1 MPPCSAPL
9 LPARGEKVGM
19 RGPNRQ
25 AQARGA
31 QNRGEAPSPSLR
43 STSPRTRGE
52 VNIRNHS
59 RGASAPELCQPPRAR
74 NKARGRRSAER
85 RMPSIARAAIGNIA
99 ATAIAADARQR
110 GALAFRRFA
119 ADSPRQSRPN
129 LPTRSQKNTRS
140 YSLSGVKVAS
150 AITALRQTNRYVN
163 HRPRVSDCKQSL

>member
-1 MPPCSAPL
+1 
-9 LPARGEKVGM
+9 
-19 RGPNRQ
+19 
-25 AQARGA
+25 
-31 QNRGEAPSPSLR
+31 
-43 STSPRTRGE
+43 
-52 VNIRNHS
+52 
-59 RGASAPELCQPPRAR
+59 
-74 NKARGRRSAER
+74 
-85 RMPSIARAAIGNIA
+85 MPSIVRAAIGNTA
-99 ATAIAADARQR
+99 ATDIAADARQR